1 MSLNMLLAGVS
12 ISIALLAGPMVGYA
26 GELAAPK
33 GEVVLTV
40 TGKITNTNG
49 DGAAR
54 FDMAMLD
61 ALEGRA
67 ATLETP
73 WTTGKVTFEGPF
85 GRSLLKAVGAEGS
98 VLKITA
104 LNDYSANVPVEDLRD
119 HDTILATR
127 FNGKLMSVREKG
139 PIFLIYPFDK
149 EANLYTEA
157 YFSRS
162 VWQIKSITVE

>member
-1 MSLNMLLAGVS
+1 MSLNTLLAVFS
-12 ISIALLAGPMVGYA
+12 FPIALLVCPPMADA
-26 GELAAPK
+26 GELAAPQ

-40 TGKITNTNG
+40 TGKIANTNG
-49 DGAAR
+49 GGVAR

-73 WTTGKVTFEGPF
+73 WTSGKVTFEGPF
-85 GRSLLKAVGAEGS
+85 GRSLLKAVGAEGT
-98 VLKITA
+98 VLKISA
-104 LNDYSANVPVEDLRD
+104 LNDYAASVPIEDLRD

-127 FNGKLMSVREKG
+127 FNGKPMTVREKG

-149 EANLYTEA
+149 EASLYTEV

-162 VWQIKSITVE
+162 VWQIKSIKVE